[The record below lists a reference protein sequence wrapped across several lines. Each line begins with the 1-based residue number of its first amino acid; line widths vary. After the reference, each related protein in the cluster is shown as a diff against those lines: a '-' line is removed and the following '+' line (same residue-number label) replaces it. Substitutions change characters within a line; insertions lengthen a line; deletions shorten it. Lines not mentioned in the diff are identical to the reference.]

1 MNNFKIV
8 SLRHKDIEG
17 FLYFSYLWPSLFKK
31 LLNMI
36 QLFHR
41 MISAA
46 LGISEKQIGHTLDL
60 LEDGATIPFISRYRK
75 EATGGL
81 DEVQIEA
88 IKTHYEKL
96 NETAKLKETIIN
108 TISEQGKMTPE
119 LQKRIDETWD
129 STILE
134 DIYLPYK
141 PKRRTRAEVARQKG
155 LEPLATL
162 LMLQREPNP
171 EKRAEA
177 YVKGEVKDAE
187 DALKGARDIIAE
199 QVSEDE
205 QARNTVRFAFSRQA
219 VITAKVVKGKETEA
233 DKYRDYFEFSKPLKK
248 CTSHQL
254 LAIRRAE
261 AEGLLKVSISPDDEE
276 CVERLERRFV
286 RSNNACG
293 EQVAEAVQDAYK
305 RLLKSSIET
314 EFAAQSKEQ
323 ADEEAIRVFVQN
335 LRQLLL
341 ASPLGQKR
349 VMGIDPGFRT
359 GCKVICLDAQG
370 NLLHNE
376 NIYPHAPVHKTAEAV
391 SKIQKMV
398 EAYQIE
404 AIAVGNG
411 TASRETEDFLK
422 HQTFRQDI
430 QVFVVSEQGA
440 SIYSASKIARDE
452 FPEYDVTVRGAVSIA
467 RRLMDP
473 LAELVKID
481 PKSIG
486 VGQYQHDV
494 DQTKLKKSLDL
505 TVESCVNLVG
515 VNLNTASSHLLTY
528 ISGLGPQL
536 AQNIVNYRAENGA
549 FTSRKQLMKVPRM
562 GAKAFEQCAGFL
574 RIPQAENPLDNT
586 AVHPESYCIVEQ
598 MAKDLGCSVAELIA
612 SKELRLK
619 IKPEKYLT
627 PTVGMPTLKD
637 ILQEL
642 EKPGRDPRGPIK
654 IFEFDKNVRTINDLR
669 EGMELPGIV
678 GNITNFGAFV
688 DIGIKENGLIHLSQL
703 ADRFVSDPNEI
714 VSIHQHVRVRV
725 LSVDMDRKRIALKLV
740 SDAS

>member
-1 MNNFKIV
+1 
-8 SLRHKDIEG
+8 
-17 FLYFSYLWPSLFKK
+17 
-31 LLNMI
+31 MI

-96 NETAKLKETIIN
+96 NETAKRKETIIN

-286 RSNNACG
+286 RSNNPCG

-370 NLLHNE
+370 NLLHN
-376 NIYPHAPVHKTAEAV
+376 
-391 SKIQKMV
+391 
-398 EAYQIE
+398 
-404 AIAVGNG
+404 
-411 TASRETEDFLK
+411 
-422 HQTFRQDI
+422 
-430 QVFVVSEQGA
+430 
-440 SIYSASKIARDE
+440 RD
-452 FPEYDVTVRGAVSIA
+452 S
-467 RRLMDP
+467 
-473 LAELVKID
+473 
-481 PKSIG
+481 
-486 VGQYQHDV
+486 
-494 DQTKLKKSLDL
+494 
-505 TVESCVNLVG
+505 
-515 VNLNTASSHLLTY
+515 
-528 ISGLGPQL
+528 
-536 AQNIVNYRAENGA
+536 
-549 FTSRKQLMKVPRM
+549 TS
-562 GAKAFEQCAGFL
+562 
-574 RIPQAENPLDNT
+574 
-586 AVHPESYCIVEQ
+586 
-598 MAKDLGCSVAELIA
+598 
-612 SKELRLK
+612 
-619 IKPEKYLT
+619 
-627 PTVGMPTLKD
+627 
-637 ILQEL
+637 
-642 EKPGRDPRGPIK
+642 
-654 IFEFDKNVRTINDLR
+654 
-669 EGMELPGIV
+669 
-678 GNITNFGAFV
+678 
-688 DIGIKENGLIHLSQL
+688 
-703 ADRFVSDPNEI
+703 
-714 VSIHQHVRVRV
+714 
-725 LSVDMDRKRIALKLV
+725 
-740 SDAS
+740 

>member
-1 MNNFKIV
+1 
-8 SLRHKDIEG
+8 
-17 FLYFSYLWPSLFKK
+17 
-31 LLNMI
+31 MI

-96 NETAKLKETIIN
+96 NETAKRKETIIN

-187 DALKGARDIIAE
+187 DALKG
-199 QVSEDE
+199 
-205 QARNTVRFAFSRQA
+205 ARNTVRFAFSRQA

-323 ADEEAIRVFVQN
+323 A
-335 LRQLLL
+335 
-341 ASPLGQKR
+341 
-349 VMGIDPGFRT
+349 
-359 GCKVICLDAQG
+359 
-370 NLLHNE
+370 
-376 NIYPHAPVHKTAEAV
+376 
-391 SKIQKMV
+391 
-398 EAYQIE
+398 
-404 AIAVGNG
+404 
-411 TASRETEDFLK
+411 
-422 HQTFRQDI
+422 
-430 QVFVVSEQGA
+430 
-440 SIYSASKIARDE
+440 
-452 FPEYDVTVRGAVSIA
+452 VR
-467 RRLMDP
+467 
-473 LAELVKID
+473 
-481 PKSIG
+481 
-486 VGQYQHDV
+486 
-494 DQTKLKKSLDL
+494 
-505 TVESCVNLVG
+505 
-515 VNLNTASSHLLTY
+515 
-528 ISGLGPQL
+528 
-536 AQNIVNYRAENGA
+536 
-549 FTSRKQLMKVPRM
+549 
-562 GAKAFEQCAGFL
+562 
-574 RIPQAENPLDNT
+574 
-586 AVHPESYCIVEQ
+586 
-598 MAKDLGCSVAELIA
+598 
-612 SKELRLK
+612 
-619 IKPEKYLT
+619 
-627 PTVGMPTLKD
+627 
-637 ILQEL
+637 
-642 EKPGRDPRGPIK
+642 
-654 IFEFDKNVRTINDLR
+654 
-669 EGMELPGIV
+669 
-678 GNITNFGAFV
+678 
-688 DIGIKENGLIHLSQL
+688 
-703 ADRFVSDPNEI
+703 
-714 VSIHQHVRVRV
+714 
-725 LSVDMDRKRIALKLV
+725 
-740 SDAS
+740 

>member
-1 MNNFKIV
+1 
-8 SLRHKDIEG
+8 
-17 FLYFSYLWPSLFKK
+17 
-31 LLNMI
+31 
-36 QLFHR
+36 
-41 MISAA
+41 
-46 LGISEKQIGHTLDL
+46 
-60 LEDGATIPFISRYRK
+60 
-75 EATGGL
+75 
-81 DEVQIEA
+81 
-88 IKTHYEKL
+88 
-96 NETAKLKETIIN
+96 
-108 TISEQGKMTPE
+108 
-119 LQKRIDETWD
+119 
-129 STILE
+129 
-134 DIYLPYK
+134 
-141 PKRRTRAEVARQKG
+141 
-155 LEPLATL
+155 
-162 LMLQREPNP
+162 
-171 EKRAEA
+171 
-177 YVKGEVKDAE
+177 
-187 DALKGARDIIAE
+187 
-199 QVSEDE
+199 
-205 QARNTVRFAFSRQA
+205 
-219 VITAKVVKGKETEA
+219 
-233 DKYRDYFEFSKPLKK
+233 
-248 CTSHQL
+248 
-254 LAIRRAE
+254 
-261 AEGLLKVSISPDDEE
+261 
-276 CVERLERRFV
+276 
-286 RSNNACG
+286 
-293 EQVAEAVQDAYK
+293 
-305 RLLKSSIET
+305 
-314 EFAAQSKEQ
+314 
-323 ADEEAIRVFVQN
+323 
-335 LRQLLL
+335 
-341 ASPLGQKR
+341 
-349 VMGIDPGFRT
+349 
-359 GCKVICLDAQG
+359 
-370 NLLHNE
+370 
-376 NIYPHAPVHKTAEAV
+376 
-391 SKIQKMV
+391 MV

-642 EKPGRDPRGPIK
+642 ENPDATR
-654 IFEFDKNVRTINDLR
+654 EVR
-669 EGMELPGIV
+669 
-678 GNITNFGAFV
+678 
-688 DIGIKENGLIHLSQL
+688 
-703 ADRFVSDPNEI
+703 
-714 VSIHQHVRVRV
+714 
-725 LSVDMDRKRIALKLV
+725 
-740 SDAS
+740 

>member
-1 MNNFKIV
+1 MYRLKPNNMFFGYRDIFYSFFV
-8 SLRHKDIEG
+8 SLTLIIQKQ
-17 FLYFSYLWPSLFKK
+17 
-31 LLNMI
+31 LNMI

-41 MISAA
+41 MISTA

-96 NETAKLKETIIN
+96 NETAKRKETIIN
-108 TISEQGKMTPE
+108 TINEQGKMTPE

-177 YVKGEVKDAE
+177 YAKGEVKDAE

-598 MAKDLGCSVAELIA
+598 MAKDLGCGVAELIA

-714 VSIHQHVRVRV
+714 VSIHQHVRVKV
-725 LSVDMDRKRIALKLV
+725 LSVDMDRKRIALKLI
-740 SDAS
+740 SE

>member
-96 NETAKLKETIIN
+96 NETAKRKETIIN

-404 AIAVGNG
+404 AIAIGNG

-725 LSVDMDRKRIALKLV
+725 LSVDMDRKRIALKLI
-740 SDAS
+740 SE

>member
-1 MNNFKIV
+1 
-8 SLRHKDIEG
+8 
-17 FLYFSYLWPSLFKK
+17 
-31 LLNMI
+31 MI

-46 LGISEKQIGHTLDL
+46 LSISEKQIGHTLDL
-60 LEDGATIPFISRYRK
+60 LADGATIPFISRYRK

-88 IKTHYEKL
+88 IKTQYEKL
-96 NETAKLKETIIN
+96 TELAKRKETIVSTIN
-108 TISEQGKMTPE
+108 EQGKMTPE

-219 VITAKVVKGKETEA
+219 VITAKVVKGKESEA

-293 EQVAEAVQDAYK
+293 EQVADAVQDAYK

-422 HQTFRQDI
+422 HQTFRQEI

-549 FTSRKQLMKVPRM
+549 FASRKQLMKVPRM

-574 RIPQAENPLDNT
+574 RIPQAKNPLDNT

-598 MAKDLGCSVAELIA
+598 MAKDLGCSVAELIT

-619 IKPEKYLT
+619 IQPEKYLT

-642 EKPGRDPRGPIK
+642 DKPGRDPRGPIQ
-654 IFEFDKNVRTINDLR
+654 IFEFDKNVRTINDLH

-678 GNITNFGAFV
+678 DNITNFGAFV

-725 LSVDMDRKRIALKLV
+725 LSVDMDRKRIALKLI

>member
-1 MNNFKIV
+1 
-8 SLRHKDIEG
+8 
-17 FLYFSYLWPSLFKK
+17 
-31 LLNMI
+31 MI

-96 NETAKLKETIIN
+96 NETAKRKETIIN
-108 TISEQGKMTPE
+108 TISEQEKMTPE

-714 VSIHQHVRVRV
+714 VSIHQHVRVKV

>member
-1 MNNFKIV
+1 M
-8 SLRHKDIEG
+8 
-17 FLYFSYLWPSLFKK
+17 
-31 LLNMI
+31 M

-60 LEDGATIPFISRYRK
+60 LGDGATIPFISRYRK

-88 IKTHYEKL
+88 IKTQYEKL
-96 NETAKLKETIIN
+96 NETAKRKETIIS
-108 TISEQGKMTPE
+108 TINEQGKMTPE

-129 STILE
+129 STVLE

-171 EKRAEA
+171 GKRAEA

-219 VITAKVVKGKETEA
+219 VITAKVVKGKESEA

-359 GCKVICLDAQG
+359 GCKVVCLDAQG

-376 NIYPHAPVHKTAEAV
+376 NIYPHAPVYKTADAV

-411 TASRETEDFLK
+411 TASRETEEFLK
-422 HQTFRQDI
+422 HQTFRKEI

-494 DQTKLKKSLDL
+494 DQSKLKKSLDS

-574 RIPQAENPLDNT
+574 RIPQAQNPLDNS

-619 IKPEKYLT
+619 IQPEKYLT

-642 EKPGRDPRGPIK
+642 DKPGRDPRGPIK
-654 IFEFDKNVRTINDLR
+654 IFEFDKNVRTINDLH

-703 ADRFVSDPNEI
+703 ADRFISDPNEV

-725 LSVDMDRKRIALKLV
+725 LSVDMDRKRIALKLI
-740 SDAS
+740 SE